1 MTAWLAA
8 LPDALLVGVGGSLG
22 ALARYGVD
30 VALDGGRSSTFAVN
44 VVGSI
49 ALGALVTSAA
59 PEQILTVAG
68 AGFCGAFTTFSSFA
82 VNVSE
87 AAANGRYRLAAIDA
101 AGTLVTALVG
111 VGIGAGLAGL

>member
-1 MTAWLAA
+1 MTTSLLSAV
-8 LPDALLVGVGGSLG
+8 LVGVGGMAG
-22 ALARYGVD
+22 AVSRHTVD
-30 VALDGGRSSTFAVN
+30 QRVVGKWSTVTVN
-44 VVGSI
+44 VLGSI
-49 ALGALVTSAA
+49 ALGVLATAPVGDAA
-59 PEQILTVAG
+59 ATLAG
-68 AGFCGAFTTFSSFA
+68 TGFCGAFTTFSSFA